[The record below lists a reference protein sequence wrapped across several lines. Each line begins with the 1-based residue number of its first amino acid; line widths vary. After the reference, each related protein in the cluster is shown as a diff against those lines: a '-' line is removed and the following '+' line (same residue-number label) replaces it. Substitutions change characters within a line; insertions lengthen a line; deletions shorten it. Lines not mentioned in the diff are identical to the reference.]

1 MKRADAEYRELVQ
14 RAAARLAKLPGV
26 HNIGIGGRE
35 RAGQPTGQ
43 LVLKVFLEKKRKP
56 EDINPSE
63 MIPAEIEGLPTD
75 VVETGPFKLSAAQG
89 KPPFP
94 VQEAYKQGDFGRERP
109 IRGGTQ
115 LGAKG
120 GPPMPGTL
128 GFMARVTGDPKRIMA
143 VTCFHAIYPTGVFEL
158 NRKCGQP
165 NPEESSTKC
174 CDNKIG
180 LCVAGHYD
188 AQLDG
193 ALVRV
198 DGGQEWLAEIH
209 QIGFIRGPHTISAAE
224 AATLTFE
231 VRKRGRTL
239 RLTGGTVQSIVG
251 NGTMNDPNMPARPFT
266 NGIVVKPNPS
276 DVTTNPWF
284 QQEGDS
290 GAALVNDNNE
300 VTGMLFGRNDQGWG
314 LAEPIQ
320 DIIDKFRNDD
330 GITLE
335 VATAAKLGQVQT
347 VPAAAADDRVSET
360 GIETPP
366 ALRRLQRDLDRTDEG
381 RTLIS
386 IWLQHSRELNHLV
399 HHEPRVAATWRRADG
414 PGLFRLVINLVDV
427 PDRRVPREIRGVP
440 AEHVLDEFLR
450 EVERYASP
458 ELRQD
463 LRRHRPLLTNLPG
476 RSYDDLMKQLQ

>member
-1 MKRADAEYRELVQ
+1 MKRTDAEYRDLVK
-14 RAAARLAKLPGV
+14 RAAARLGKLPGV
-26 HNIGIGGRE
+26 HNVGIGGRE
-35 RAGQPTGQ
+35 RAGEPTGQ
-43 LVLKVFLEKKRKP
+43 LVLKVYLEKKLRP
-56 EDINPSE
+56 EEINPSE
-63 MIPAEIEGLPTD
+63 LIPKEIEDLPTD
-75 VVETGPFKLSAAQG
+75 VVETGPFRLSVTQG
-89 KPPFP
+89 VAPFP
-94 VQEAYKQGDFGRERP
+94 EQEAYKQGDFGRKRP
-109 IRGGTQ
+109 IKGGTQ

-143 VTCFHAIYPTGVFEL
+143 VTCYHAIFPTGAFEL

-180 LCVAGHYD
+180 LCVAGHFDGDID
-188 AQLDG
+188 A
-193 ALVRV
+193 ALIRV
-198 DGGQEWLAEIH
+198 DGGQEWVAEIH
-209 QIGFIRGPHTISAAE
+209 QIGFIKGPHTISADE
-224 AATLTFE
+224 ATSLTYE

-239 RLTGGTVQSIVG
+239 RLTGGKVQSIT
-251 NGTMNDPNMPARPFT
+251 GTGTITDPSGAMPPRPYH

-276 DVTTNPWF
+276 DVTTTPWF

-290 GAALVNDNNE
+290 GAALVNENNE
-300 VTGMLFGRNDQGWG
+300 VTGMLFARNAQGWG

-330 GITLE
+330 AITLE
-335 VATAAKLGQVQT
+335 VATATKLGQVQT
-347 VPAAAADDRVSET
+347 VPAAAAEDAESGLE
-360 GIETPP
+360 IPP

-381 RTLIS
+381 RALIS
-386 IWLQHSRELNHLV
+386 IWLEHSRELNHLV

-427 PDRRVPREIRGVP
+427 PDRQVPREIRGVP

-463 LRRHRPLLTNLPG
+463 LRRHRPLLTKLPG